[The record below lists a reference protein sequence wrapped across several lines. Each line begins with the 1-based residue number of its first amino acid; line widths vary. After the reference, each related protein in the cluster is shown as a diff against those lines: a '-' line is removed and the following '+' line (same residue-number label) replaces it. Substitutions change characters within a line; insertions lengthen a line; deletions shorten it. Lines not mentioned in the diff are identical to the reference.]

1 MVARNLASNRAR
13 SQGDKTPWTY
23 HRQIAAGP
31 DVQACHELVY
41 VFFKVPESLAR
52 CKKYSISTT
61 NGQNDH
67 IRIPI
72 RFPAPIIPPI

>member
-1 MVARNLASNRAR
+1 
-13 SQGDKTPWTY
+13 
-23 HRQIAAGP
+23 
-31 DVQACHELVY
+31 